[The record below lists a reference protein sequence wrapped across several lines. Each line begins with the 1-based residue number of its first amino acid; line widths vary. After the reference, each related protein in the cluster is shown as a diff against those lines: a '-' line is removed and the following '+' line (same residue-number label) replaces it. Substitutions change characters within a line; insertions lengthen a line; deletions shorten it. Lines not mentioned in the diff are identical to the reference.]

1 MSSIGRTKRRKMDFK
16 RQQIIE
22 RGHKKA
28 EAKAER
34 QKNVTMMN
42 VNVMVDEF
50 DDPTEPLT
58 IYDDYGS
65 GA

>member
-1 MSSIGRTKRRKMDFK
+1 MSRMGTIKRNKMEFK
-16 RQQIIE
+16 RQQIIQ
-22 RGHKKA
+22 RGLKKA

-34 QKNVTMMN
+34 RQNTTPMT
-42 VNVMVDEF
+42 VNVMIDEF

>member
-1 MSSIGRTKRRKMDFK
+1 MSSIGRTKQRKMEFK

-22 RGHKKA
+22 RGLKKA
-28 EAKAER
+28 EAKAKR
-34 QKNVTMMN
+34 HQNTTPMT
-42 VNVMVDEF
+42 VNVMTDEF